1 MKRVYFIYIETGG
14 SGFSVED
21 PNREPAFCSVHF
33 EYGDFDRE
41 EGVLNDLYE
50 LVEVMRRL
58 RGKNGCPWDHEQSHE
73 SLKPYLVEET
83 YEVLEAIDSNDNEEL
98 REELGDL
105 LLQIVFHAQI
115 ASEEGRFTIDDVAR
129 GIVGKLKRR
138 HPHVFG
144 NTEVSGPD
152 EVLRNWERIKKDE
165 GKHSVL
171 DGVPAVLPALLKARR
186 VQEKVGRVGFDW
198 DEQNGAIEKIHEE
211 IDELKGAVEEGKN
224 ERIEEEFGDILFS
237 LVNLSR
243 FLKIDAEESLRKT
256 IGKFSKRF
264 RYIEEQVKKRGDRPI
279 EDYTLD
285 ELDSLWEEAKNG

>member
-1 MKRVYFIYIETGG
+1 VYVMKI
-14 SGFSVED
+14 
-21 PNREPAFCSVHF
+21 
-33 EYGDFDRE
+33 
-41 EGVLNDLYE
+41 
-50 LVEVMRRL
+50 L
-58 RGKNGCPWDHEQSHE
+58 RGENGCPWDHQQTHE
-73 SLKPYLVEET
+73 SLKPYLIEET
-83 YEVLEAIDSNDNEEL
+83 YEVIESIDRNDDEEL

-115 ASEEGRFTIDDVAR
+115 ASEEERFTIDDVAA
-129 GIVGKLKRR
+129 GIVKKLKRR

-144 NTEVSGPD
+144 ETEVKDAD
-152 EVLRNWERIKKDE
+152 EVLKNWEHIKKEE

-171 DGVPAVLPALLKARR
+171 DGVPDTLPALLKARR

-198 DEQNGAIEKIHEE
+198 EGLDGPLRKVQEE
-211 IDELKGAVEEGKN
+211 IEELKNAVDEGNKS
-224 ERIEEEFGDILFS
+224 RIDEEFGDILFS

-256 IGKFSKRF
+256 VGKFSKRF

-279 EDYTLD
+279 DDYSLD